1 MKKALAIILSVV
13 TLFAFSAVAF
23 AAVEYDQVFDAG
35 VLGSET
41 YRIPALY
48 TLNDGSVIA
57 AADIRYDHGS
67 DSPNNIDT
75 AIAISPNGY
84 TNWEYKIVNY
94 FDDFAD
100 GETDAYSAS
109 FIDSAIVQNSAGKI
123 FLMTDV
129 WTSNGG
135 YLNANKGT
143 GFKEINGAQRLLLT
157 TGDNSDALRTFQNY
171 VGDFNEDGF
180 AAVYKV
186 SDSTQ
191 TVYSVDRDYNLY
203 KNGEA
208 LMMKQYG
215 SDKEVQQKVFY
226 NDAELCCYNTC
237 YLWLITSDDNG
248 KTWSKGELISGQVKS
263 NDESFLGICPGK
275 GFVTTLEDG
284 TERIIFVVYDNN
296 VGGIAWNVFENV
308 STIYS
313 DDGGKTWNRGAET
326 TSKVVVGKTSESQ
339 IVELN
344 NGVLRLYA
352 RNGYDYVAYADSKD
366 KGVTWS
372 TFTADLELKANGNC
386 MVSFINTSKTIDGK
400 KVILGSYPS
409 NQASRADGVI
419 RTGVVN
425 DDNTVTWIQTYHVNQ
440 SFFAYSCLTELSD
453 GRFGFLFEDEASH
466 IRYMILEMDENGV
479 LTEVN
484 GENFEYERKPY
495 TLWDKIVIFFKALLI
510 EIQKFFGMV

>member
-1 MKKALAIILSVV
+1 MKKLLAIVLAVV
-13 TLFAFSAVAF
+13 TLFTLSTVAF
-23 AAVEYDQVFDAG
+23 AAVAYDQIFDKG
-35 VLGSET
+35 TLGSDT

-57 AADIRYDHGS
+57 AADIRYGHGS

-75 AIAISPNGY
+75 AVAISKDGY
-84 TNWEYKIVNY
+84 KNWEYKIVNY

-100 GETDAYSAS
+100 GETDPYSAS
-109 FIDSAIVQNSAGKI
+109 FIDSAIVQNKDGKI

-135 YLNANKGT
+135 YLKAQKGT
-143 GFKEINGAQRLLLT
+143 GFKNINGAQRLLLT
-157 TGDNSDALRTFQNY
+157 TGDNTDALKTFENY
-171 VGDFNEDGF
+171 VGDFDENGF
-180 AAVYKV
+180 ATVYKA
-186 SDSTQ
+186 SDSTP
-191 TVYSVDRDYNLY
+191 TVYSVDRKYNLY

-215 SDKEVQQKVFY
+215 GNKEIQQNVFY

-237 YLWLITSDDNG
+237 YLWLVTSDDNG
-248 KTWSKGELISGQVKS
+248 KTWNDGELVSGQVKTA
-263 NDESFLGICPGK
+263 DESFLGICPGR
-275 GFVTTLEDG
+275 GHITTLDDG

-326 TSKVVVGKTSESQ
+326 TSKMIVGKTSESQ

-344 NGVLRLYA
+344 NGVLRLFA
-352 RNGYDYVAYADSKD
+352 RNAYDYVAYADSKD
-366 KGVTWS
+366 HGASWT
-372 TFTADLELKANGNC
+372 TFQPDMELAANGNC

-409 NQASRADGVI
+409 NQGSRADGVI
-419 RTGVVN
+419 KTGVVN
-425 DDNTVTWIQTYHVNQ
+425 DDNTITWIQTYHVNQ
-440 SFFAYSCLTELSD
+440 GFFAYSCLTELAD
-453 GRFGFLFEDEASH
+453 GNYGFLFEDEAAH
-466 IRYMILEMDENGV
+466 VRYMILTMDGEGV
-479 LTEVN
+479 LSEIN
-484 GENFEYERKPY
+484 GENFDYERKPY

-510 EIQKFFGMV
+510 EIQKFFGII